1 MMPMPMEKQRI
12 VQESVPGKQVTLCH
26 LIAHPDISL
35 ADKMGLNNEEAIGMM
50 TITPYEAVIIAA
62 DCALKAAD
70 IKLEVV
76 DRFTGSL
83 VIAGAVSALEAA
95 LLEANLFLAEA
106 LGFEIS
112 ALTRS

>member
-1 MMPMPMEKQRI
+1 M
-12 VQESVPGKQVTLCH
+12 
-26 LIAHPDISL
+26 
-35 ADKMGLNNEEAIGMM
+35 
-50 TITPYEAVIIAA
+50 
-62 DCALKAAD
+62 
-70 IKLEVV
+70 V